1 MTILLLAGRVSFEK
15 WQDIF
20 KFSSSAAG
28 SEFCEWVQFEID
40 VYILHHK

>member
-28 SEFCEWVQFEID
+28 GEFCEWVQFEID
-40 VYILHHK
+40 VYIYPAS